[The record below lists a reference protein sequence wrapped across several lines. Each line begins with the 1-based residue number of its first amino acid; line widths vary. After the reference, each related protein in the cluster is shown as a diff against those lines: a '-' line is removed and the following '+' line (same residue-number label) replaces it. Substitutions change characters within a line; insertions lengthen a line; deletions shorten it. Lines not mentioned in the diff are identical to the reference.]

1 MSKSRDNVIDP
12 DDVVEMV
19 GADTVRMYLAFI
31 GPYNEPGSYPWD
43 MGGIAGVRRFLE
55 KIISASEN
63 INTANDKDIGVETLL
78 QKTIKKVSDDI
89 AKFKFNT
96 AISSMMTLLNS
107 MGKKSFS
114 IEQFK
119 GFLRLLAPFAPHLT
133 EELWESLGEK
143 TSIHL
148 TNWPGYNAELVVDEV
163 FTVAVQVDGKIRG
176 TFEVAGGISDE
187 ELSEQAISLESVKKW
202 VGSDY
207 RVVKIVPKKLI
218 SIVTKQ
224 TA

>member
-1 MSKSRDNVIDP
+1 M
-12 DDVVEMV
+12 
-19 GADTVRMYLAFI
+19 
-31 GPYNEPGSYPWD
+31 
-43 MGGIAGVRRFLE
+43 
-55 KIISASEN
+55 
-63 INTANDKDIGVETLL
+63 
-78 QKTIKKVSDDI
+78 
-89 AKFKFNT
+89 
-96 AISSMMTLLNS
+96 
-107 MGKKSFS
+107 
-114 IEQFK
+114 
-119 GFLRLLAPFAPHLT
+119 LAPFAPHLT